1 MLRVPQLVYLI
12 KRILSRFPQIE
23 IKNSNL
29 YRCFQVFIIFSLF
42 QIQQILCQI
51 IHSTLIPIS
60 LIQNLHLQ
68 IYTDI
73 SVQKNQNIHNTAF
86 VVNILPRQDW
96 IQDFQRHDLFQLN
109 PKQCRYQIFQCF
121 LIFLKHSCKQIRIHK
136 TISDFSMLLHQLF
149 RQFYFLL
156 QALFPY
162 NVLSQLL
169 HSVFIHHPP
178 IDFRLHQPCNILCV
192 PIL

>member
-73 SVQKNQNIHNTAF
+73 S
-86 VVNILPRQDW
+86 
-96 IQDFQRHDLFQLN
+96 
-109 PKQCRYQIFQCF
+109 
-121 LIFLKHSCKQIRIHK
+121 
-136 TISDFSMLLHQLF
+136 MLLHQLF
-149 RQFYFLL
+149 R
-156 QALFPY
+156 
-162 NVLSQLL
+162 
-169 HSVFIHHPP
+169 
-178 IDFRLHQPCNILCV
+178 
-192 PIL
+192 